1 MTSIQIL
8 EYAIF
13 FVACLV
19 FSFLINSLF
28 IKFIRT
34 LGIRNN
40 AETVIRWSTQSKP
53 AIGGISFY
61 IIFLLSIIAYSFF
74 VDRSQYFLNLQFIG
88 VLFAS
93 TLGFLMGLFD
103 DAYNTKPLIKLFTQI
118 SCGII
123 LISTNI
129 CIHVFEYEWLNYL
142 ITVFWV
148 VGIMNAVNMLDNM
161 DAITTLVSVFVLV
174 TIIINLF
181 IVEDFNNPDIFI
193 LLGVLAALIGFLRF
207 NWHPSM
213 IYMGDTGS
221 QFLGA
226 FLAAVGIIYL
236 WNYPD
241 RNGVEIWSKQIITT
255 ILVFCIPI
263 IDTTTVVVKR
273 LSNGKSPFIGG
284 KDHTT
289 HHLSY
294 LGFSDRQVA
303 YIYSAIS
310 FVSLILAVVAI
321 NFIENWNYLHIAVY
335 GLYFLLLFLA
345 LFIIANRNTK
355 KGI

>member
-8 EYAIF
+8 EYVVF
-13 FVACLV
+13 FGACLV

-118 SCGII
+118 SCGVI

-129 CIHVFEYEWLNYL
+129 CIHVFEYEWLNYI

-148 VGIMNAVNMLDNM
+148 VGIMNSVNMLDNM
-161 DAITTLVSVFVLV
+161 DAITTLVSIFILV

-181 IVEDFNNPDIFI
+181 IVEDFSNPDIFI
-193 LLGVLAALIGFLRF
+193 LLGVLAALIGFLRY
-207 NWHPSM
+207 NWNPS
-213 IYMGDTGS
+213 IVYMGDTGS

-226 FLAAVGIIYL
+226 FLAGIGIIYL

-241 RNGVEIWSKQIITT
+241 HNGAEIWSKQTITAV
-255 ILVFCIPI
+255 LVFCIPI
-263 IDTTTVVVKR
+263 IDTTTVVIKR
-273 LSNGKSPFIGG
+273 ISKGKSPFIGG

-289 HHLSY
+289 HHVSY
-294 LGFSDRQVA
+294 LGFNDRQVA

-310 FVSLILAVVAI
+310 IVSLILAVIAI
-321 NFIENWNYLHIAVY
+321 NFIDNWNYYHIAIY
-335 GLYFLLLFLA
+335 GLYFLLLFIV
-345 LFIIANRNTK
+345 LFIIANRNTQRDS
-355 KGI
+355 

>member
-1 MTSIQIL
+1 MTKIQIF
-8 EYAIF
+8 EYVIF
-13 FVACLV
+13 FVTCLA
-19 FSFLINSLF
+19 FSILINSLF

-34 LGIRNN
+34 LGIRNKE
-40 AETVIRWSTQSKP
+40 ETVIRWSTQSKP

-93 TLGFLMGLFD
+93 TLGFLMGMFD

-129 CIHVFEYEWLNYL
+129 YIDIFDIQWLNYT
-142 ITVFWV
+142 ITIFWV
-148 VGIMNAVNMLDNM
+148 VGMMNSINMLDNM
-161 DAITTLVSVFVLV
+161 DAITSVISIFILI

-181 IVEDFNNPDIFI
+181 LLNDFRNPDIFI
-193 LLGVLAALIGFLRF
+193 ILGILAALIGFLKF
-207 NWHPSM
+207 NWHPST

-226 FLAAVGIIYL
+226 FLAAIGIIYF
-236 WNYPD
+236 WNHPD
-241 RNGVEIWSKQIITT
+241 GNGVHIWSKQILTAVI
-255 ILVFCIPI
+255 IFSIPI
-263 IDTTTVVVKR
+263 IDTTTVVIKR
-273 LSNGKSPFIGG
+273 LSKGKSPFVGG

-289 HHLSY
+289 HHISY
-294 LGFSDRQVA
+294 LGFSDKQVA

-310 FVSLILAVVAI
+310 ILSMTITVIAVNYI
-321 NFIENWNYLHIAVY
+321 NNWSYFHIAIY
-335 GLYFLLLFLA
+335 SLYFIILFVI
-345 LFIIANRNTK
+345 LFVIANRNIK
-355 KGI
+355 

>member
-1 MTSIQIL
+1 MTNIQIV
-8 EYAIF
+8 EYVIF
-13 FVACLV
+13 FVTCLV

-34 LGIRNN
+34 LGIRNKE
-40 AETVIRWSTQSKP
+40 ETVIRWGLQSKP

-123 LISTNI
+123 LISTNVYI
-129 CIHVFEYEWLNYL
+129 DIFDYEWLNYA
-142 ITVFWV
+142 ITIFWV
-148 VGIMNAVNMLDNM
+148 VGMMNSINMLDNM
-161 DAITTLVSVFVLV
+161 DAITTLVSIFIILAVLV
-174 TIIINLF
+174 NLF
-181 IVEDFNNPDIFI
+181 IIEDFSNPDIFI
-193 LLGVLAALIGFLRF
+193 LLGILAALIGFIKY
-207 NWHPSM
+207 NWHPSV
-213 IYMGDTGS
+213 IFMGDTGS

-226 FLAAVGIIYL
+226 FLAAIGIIYF
-236 WNYPD
+236 WNNAEPQ
-241 RNGVEIWSKQIITT
+241 GVEIWSKQTLTT
-255 ILVFCIPI
+255 VIVFCIPI
-263 IDTTTVVVKR
+263 IDTTAVFIKR
-273 LSNGKSPFIGG
+273 LSKGKSPFIGG

-289 HHLSY
+289 HHVSY

-303 YIYSAIS
+303 YIYATIS
-310 FVSLILAVVAI
+310 LVSMIIAVIAI
-321 NFIENWNYLHIAVY
+321 NFIKNWNYLHITIFSI
-335 GLYFLLLFLA
+335 YFLVLFVV
-345 LFIIANRNTK
+345 LFIIANKNTQK
-355 KGI
+355 D